1 MSAVTVN
8 FKNDKFDHFRIPTT
22 FNIISV
28 TIITF
33 KCVNSPSLGVIG
45 TQQLQSVWLVGQ
57 VAVGWRHLG
66 FLVSDLLQQILAVS
80 LPEHDQTRLL
90 HASHCLHSETEQE
103 MTHQFCLT
111 FQCWTWCSGQS

>member
-1 MSAVTVN
+1 M
-8 FKNDKFDHFRIPTT
+8 DHFRIPTT
-22 FNIISV
+22 FTIISV

-33 KCVNSPSLGVIG
+33 ICVNSPSLGLTG

-57 VAVGWRHLG
+57 VAVGWLHLG

-90 HASHCLHSETEQE
+90 HASYCLHSETEQE
-103 MTHQFCLT
+103 RTHQFCLT
-111 FQCWTWCSGQS
+111 LQCWTWSSGQS